1 MIFCKEFFITRPQ
14 AWAVVYTVP
23 CTIFALVHTIAQLH
37 RQGPLSE
44 HNVTNIDADSFQGQE
59 SQLHRQG
66 PLSEHNVTNIDA
78 DSFQGQES
86 PGGLPFNIPDWF
98 VEAFEIFQVA
108 VFVLNLLA
116 FVYSYIGKRSLQKKD
131 VSTYVNTNQDTRK
144 DVSTYVNTNQDT
156 RNNDQLLALMK
167 AVQQELLQVE
177 TELFTLR
184 EEAVNNEQLIQSLKK
199 NRINIYI

>member
-131 VSTYVNTNQDTRK
+131 VSTYVNTNQDTR
-144 DVSTYVNTNQDT
+144 
-156 RNNDQLLALMK
+156 NNDQLLALMK